1 MRIVPAP
8 FNPLSTNP
16 YHNTYTNRAYTLKC
30 TMSQKLSANDA
41 GQSETTNTGNANLNA
56 LVQGLTNTLN
66 ELDEELDSL
75 EGLDEVGTDELVHLF
90 SALNDIANTAEDFR
104 KGDVSDALDERID
117 VGESHDTGMVK
128 LNRIE
133 SHRKFVFDDGKALKT
148 LTTAGV
154 DPTPAVS
161 MNATKTAEL
170 LEEAGIEVDG
180 FVGES
185 TFDYF
190 RAYK

>member
-1 MRIVPAP
+1 
-8 FNPLSTNP
+8 
-16 YHNTYTNRAYTLKC
+16 
-30 TMSQKLSANDA
+30 MSQKMSDGTDA
-41 GQSETTNTGNANLNA
+41 QPETTANAGNANLNA
-56 LVQGLTNTLN
+56 LVQSLTNTLN
-66 ELDEELDSL
+66 EMDEELDSL
-75 EGLDEVGTDELVHLF
+75 EGLNEVGTDELAHLF
-90 SALNDIANTAEDFR
+90 AALNNIANTAEDFR

-117 VGESHDTGMVK
+117 VGGSHDTGTVK

-133 SHRKFVFDDGKALKT
+133 SHRKYVFDDGDALQT
-148 LTTAGV
+148 LTAAGV

-190 RAYK
+190 RAYD